1 MYQEFTTL
9 INGMCNQ
16 IPKKNIAE
24 VYKHNKQRQLNLVQ
38 RKSWAPSIKYSMF
51 QSNYGTNDYQ
61 IVPQESSDSESIVFT
76 PSQYPSLH
84 KVASQ
89 IIMISQYSQIPC
101 STVLKDG
108 LKSKLIIKNI
118 DENIDIQKLQ
128 EFVDKLPIKGFVQEI
143 KLIYYQSNPCLL
155 FQLKTDQPLIV
166 ANQFMSKQNQKQ
178 AKSIFGY
185 KFTCAQLALMNEEF
199 AAVILRGLDKTISTS
214 QIEKIISYTLKLEQK
229 ECIRETQKHI
239 IEIENV
245 GCITIVL
252 KDLEYCEKVVI
263 AFNGTNLNGLQ
274 KNKILVNVHPES
286 VKVRRIDL
294 SQSIQKGLLQVNQ
307 LSNIQKIIKVNEEEM
322 N

>member
-9 INGMCNQ
+9 INGMSNS

-24 VYKHNKQRQLNLVQ
+24 VYKHNRQRQMNLVQ

-61 IVPQESSDSESIVFT
+61 IVAQESSDSESIVFT

-84 KVASQ
+84 QVASQ

-118 DENIDIQKLQ
+118 DENIEIQKVQ

-178 AKSIFGY
+178 SKSIFGY
-185 KFTCAQLALMNEEF
+185 KFSCSQLALMNEDF
-199 AAVILRGLDKTISTS
+199 AAIILRGLDKTISVS
-214 QIEKIISYTLKLEQK
+214 QIEKIISYTLKMDQK

-239 IEIENV
+239 IEINDI

-252 KDLEYCEKVVI
+252 KDLEYCERIVI
-263 AFNGTNLNGLQ
+263 ALNGTNLNGLQ

-286 VKVRRIDL
+286 VKIRRIDL
-294 SQSIQKGLLQVNQ
+294 SQSIQKGLLQ
-307 LSNIQKIIKVNEEEM
+307 KIIKVNEDDM